1 MMVVG
6 KWFGEARRCLSDSKI
21 SFGYLAIGHALVE
34 VKESVS
40 IDTIAHAQ
48 TIPASFTTLSHLALT
63 PTVHIHRTVQVI
75 DPALTESDSL
85 HGR

>member
-1 MMVVG
+1 M
-6 KWFGEARRCLSDSKI
+6 
-21 SFGYLAIGHALVE
+21 E

-40 IDTIAHAQ
+40 IDTIAHAP

-75 DPALTESDSL
+75 DSSLTESDSL
-85 HGR
+85 HDR